1 MSTTF
6 ATQHTKLAPFMDHV
20 LMGLAR
26 DPGRAQDSAV
36 QHIGLDGLPEF
47 FEHVQR
53 HDGRMILVRLATEPA
68 VPELIRLQILSF
80 LKRTL
85 H

>member
-1 MSTTF
+1 M
-6 ATQHTKLAPFMDHV
+6 PYV

-26 DPGRAQDSAV
+26 DPCRTLDSAV

-53 HDGRMILVRLATEPA
+53 HDARLILVRLATEPA
-68 VPELIRLQILSF
+68 APELIRLQILSF